1 MSVPASASRRLG
13 RRVAVLVLLGLAPL
27 LALAT
32 PARWV
37 GAWATAPHAEA
48 AAKDAQPLAGSTLR
62 QVVRVSLGG
71 ESWRLRLS
79 NAFGATPLRLHGVHL
94 AVAASD
100 GAIDPATDCAVTFGG
115 STRVTI
121 PAGATYLSD
130 PIALPL
136 AAQADVALSLHFQE
150 VPATLTIHGGSRAH
164 SFLVPGDALAAPA
177 LPQATKV
184 VRWYFLAGLDV
195 VPADPRT
202 AAVVLLGDSITDGYG
217 TQPESYTRWTDFL
230 VRRLAARPADAAPVG
245 VLNVSIG
252 GNHLT
257 GDGLGPAAL
266 ARFDRDVAGQAGAR
280 WLIVFEGVNDLG
292 GRVEARKKGVPYA
305 SAEQIIHALRQIAAR
320 GRDRGLRVIGGTIA
334 PYEGAFYWTAE
345 DEADRQ
351 RVNDWIRTSGEFDAV
366 IDFDLALRDPQ
377 QPTRLAPAY
386 DSGDHLH
393 PSIDGYRR
401 IAETVDLSLFL

>member
-1 MSVPASASRRLG
+1 MLVPSSASRRLG
-13 RRVAVLVLLGLAPL
+13 LRVAVLVLLGLAPL

-37 GAWATAPHAEA
+37 GAWASAPHAEA

-100 GAIDPATDCAVTFGG
+100 GAIEPATNRAVTFGG

-257 GDGLGPAAL
+257 GEGLGPAAL

-401 IAETVDLSLFL
+401 IAETVDLSLFR